1 MCKCKPRIAERTVN
15 RKETEQTEEGGGTKI
30 PPPHGATERSGLGGK
45 GGTGAAH
52 LQTGEQWRAA
62 TVLLSSSLCYLLPA
76 ARLPPI
82 IGAREREES
91 ALLRAR
97 PGAEDASFAVAGP
110 PSHPPSPAAAVWP
123 LSTARAVRAACVRR
137 TNTTQEGARE
147 RRKGRRRWER
157 GNLGGAS
164 WWC

>member
-110 PSHPPSPAAAVWP
+110 PGSHPPLQLLPYGHSLLLELCALYACAAQTP
-123 LSTARAVRAACVRR
+123 HKKGL
-137 TNTTQEGARE
+137 ERE
-147 RRKGRRRWER
+147 ER
-157 GNLGGAS
+157 GGGAGS
-164 WWC
+164 VGI